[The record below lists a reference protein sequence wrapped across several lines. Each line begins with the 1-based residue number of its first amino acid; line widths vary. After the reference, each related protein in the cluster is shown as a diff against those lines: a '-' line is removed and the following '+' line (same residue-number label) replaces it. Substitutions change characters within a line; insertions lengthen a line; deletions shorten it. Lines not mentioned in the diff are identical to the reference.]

1 MTVNS
6 APRMKLRVA
15 HLIPAIGIHGCDSAG
30 GLRLRDWVQYKVFSK
45 GSVNVEEKI
54 QIQTA

>member
-15 HLIPAIGIHGCDSAG
+15 HLIPSIRVYGCNSAG
-30 GLRLRDWVQYKVFSK
+30 GVPPGRLIQYGVFLK